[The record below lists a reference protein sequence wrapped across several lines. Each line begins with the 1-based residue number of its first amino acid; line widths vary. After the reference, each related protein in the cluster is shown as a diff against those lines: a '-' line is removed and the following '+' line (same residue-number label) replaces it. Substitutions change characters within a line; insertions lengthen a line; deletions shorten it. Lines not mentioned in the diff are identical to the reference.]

1 MAKQEIKI
9 FSRFCELN
17 QSVAEAD
24 NHLVV
29 VITHSAV
36 VCWACPFIS
45 TRRDCRLSGEEEA
58 GAMKCWLSPES
69 GNSGGQN
76 SAPLSCLAF
85 PCSAQP
91 HNCHAP
97 PSPPAPTSCGKQ
109 QVFYYRPIWRT
120 RRRYLSAKCL
130 SSVPKQK
137 TSSEESFCK
146 VSPILCTNIE
156 NQSRGVFLQCG
167 SHTLYHKVSNEIQL
181 LSQSNLTSEISKMLF
196 SFKLHNF
203 SNTHVFTRNVL
214 MKRR

>member
-1 MAKQEIKI
+1 M
-9 FSRFCELN
+9 
-17 QSVAEAD
+17 
-24 NHLVV
+24 VV

-76 SAPLSCLAF
+76 SVPLSCLAF

-130 SSVPKQK
+130 SSIRPYQYRELGGGIFLPSVAPPYQYSELVQRSLSVKWLQYFVP
-137 TSSEESFCK
+137 
-146 VSPILCTNIE
+146 L
-156 NQSRGVFLQCG
+156 
-167 SHTLYHKVSNEIQL
+167 
-181 LSQSNLTSEISKMLF
+181 
-196 SFKLHNF
+196 
-203 SNTHVFTRNVL
+203 
-214 MKRR
+214 